1 MSKLTIINSDRLKIG
16 HNTKHTVTDDY
27 YEWSDPSAFCGDVLL
42 GDVKKNISLFIK
54 RKPDTRQF
62 AVLYDIALIIDSD
75 STFRHY
81 PLNNITVESLQRLI
95 VTSMLKHM

>member
-16 HNTKHTVTDDY
+16 HNTKHTVSDDY
-27 YEWSDPSAFCGDVLL
+27 YEWSDPDVLL

-54 RKPDTRQF
+54 RKPDARHA
-62 AVLYDIALIIDSD
+62 AVLYDIMLIIDTD
-75 STFRHY
+75 STFWYY
-81 PLNNITVESLQRLI
+81 PLNNIKVESLQRLI